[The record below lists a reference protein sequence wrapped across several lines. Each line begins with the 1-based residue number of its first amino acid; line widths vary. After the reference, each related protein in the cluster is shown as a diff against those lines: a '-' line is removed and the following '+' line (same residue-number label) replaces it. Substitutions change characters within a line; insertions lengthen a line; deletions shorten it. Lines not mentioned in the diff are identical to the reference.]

1 MPGSARPT
9 TTKQLKK
16 AMLEALRQTLGIVT
30 AACEKAEVPRA
41 THYLWMRTD
50 EEYKAAVEDLGE
62 VAVDFAES
70 SLFQQIR
77 NQEAS
82 ATIFFLKTKAR
93 HRGYIERKD
102 LDVTSKGEHVAKPPI
117 AWTDD
122 LVDQQQP

>member
-1 MPGSARPT
+1 VKKDT
-9 TTKQLKK
+9 TRQLKK
-16 AMLEALRQTLGIVT
+16 RMLEALRQTLGIVT
-30 AACEKAEVPRA
+30 TACDKAGVSRA
-41 THYLWMRTD
+41 THYRWMSED
-50 EEYKAAVEDLGE
+50 PKYKEAVGDLAE

-93 HRGYIERKD
+93 HRGYVERKD
-102 LDVTSKGEHVAKPPI
+102 LDVTSKGEHIAKPPI

-122 LVDQQQP
+122 ASDE

>member
-9 TTKQLKK
+9 TTKQKK
-16 AMLEALRQTLGIVT
+16 KQMLDALRQTLGIVT
-30 AACEKAEVPRA
+30 AASEKTGIPRM
-41 THYLWMRTD
+41 THYYWMTND
-50 EEYKAAVEDLGE
+50 PEYKAAVDDLSE

-102 LDVTSKGEHVAKPPI
+102 LDLTSKGEHIAKPPI

-122 LVDQQQP
+122 LTDPE